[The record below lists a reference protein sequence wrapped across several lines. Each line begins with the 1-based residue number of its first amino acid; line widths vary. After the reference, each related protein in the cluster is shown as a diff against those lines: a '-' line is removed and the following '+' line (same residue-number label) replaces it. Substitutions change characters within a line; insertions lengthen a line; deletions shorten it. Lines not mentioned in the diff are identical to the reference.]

1 MKKFWGTTSLAIA
14 LGAFAVWAI
23 LRIHNFDGPHA
34 LVWRVPLDLHIYVLA
49 GLDIVDG
56 GLLYD
61 QAYVGELPFTYPPF
75 AGVVFTALS
84 YLSDNWLIILWQGGT
99 ALALFLVFLL
109 VFRERGYG
117 FRPSNWLISALLTLA
132 AVATEPVHGTLFFGQ
147 INVFLMLLV
156 ALDFLPKWRLP
167 GIGIGLAAGLKLTPA
182 FLGLVLLFQRRWW
195 AAGISIVTFLATV
208 GVGYWLIPDAH
219 DFWMR
224 AIFDSSR
231 VGDHENPG
239 AQSIRSV
246 LEREFSIE
254 GGIWW
259 IAAVLVVFVLTC
271 IAVYVAARR
280 HNATVAMALTGIS
293 SCLVSPFSW
302 YHHWVWILPLFLAIL
317 LSVNNWIGQRLHGW
331 FGAQVAGLASLLVMF
346 IAASPFVTHIVW
358 NAMSYRYLD
367 DVNSFGAMVFIGTGV
382 LFIAS
387 YALSG
392 LLPSRASSSTSG
404 K

>member
-1 MKKFWGTTSLAIA
+1 
-14 LGAFAVWAI
+14 
-23 LRIHNFDGPHA
+23 
-34 LVWRVPLDLHIYVLA
+34 
-49 GLDIVDG
+49 
-56 GLLYD
+56 
-61 QAYVGELPFTYPPF
+61 
-75 AGVVFTALS
+75 
-84 YLSDNWLIILWQGGT
+84 
-99 ALALFLVFLL
+99 
-109 VFRERGYG
+109 
-117 FRPSNWLISALLTLA
+117 
-132 AVATEPVHGTLFFGQ
+132 
-147 INVFLMLLV
+147 
-156 ALDFLPKWRLP
+156 
-167 GIGIGLAAGLKLTPA
+167 
-182 FLGLVLLFQRRWW
+182 RWW

-317 LSVNNWIGQRLHGW
+317 LSVNNWICQRLHGW
-331 FGAQVAGLASLLVMF
+331 FGAQVAGFASLLVMF
-346 IAASPFVTHIVW
+346 FAALSFVSYIEWT
-358 NAMSYRYLD
+358 AMSYRFLD
-367 DVNSFGAMVFIGTGV
+367 AVNSFGAMVCI
-382 LFIAS
+382 
-387 YALSG
+387 
-392 LLPSRASSSTSG
+392 
-404 K
+404 